1 MALSFRSI
9 AVGLAGLVA
18 SVAVSASAAPA
29 QAQGFYPGGFNRG
42 WGGPYRGWG
51 GPYRGW
57 GGPAYGYRPAYRW
70 GYGPAYRPAYGPY
83 GYGPRPYWRGY
94 RPAYYGYGYGYGNPY
109 GYYGSYD
116 NGGAVVAGLIGGLAL
131 GAIASAP
138 RAYRP
143 VAYQPAVRCWYQP
156 RRIVN
161 RYGAVVVRQVR
172 TCH

>member
-9 AVGLAGLVA
+9 AAGLAGLAA
-18 SVAVSASAAPA
+18 SITVSASAAPA
-29 QAQGFYPGGFNRG
+29 QAQGFYPGGFD
-42 WGGPYRGWG
+42 RGWG

-70 GYGPAYRPAYGPY
+70 GYGPAYRPAFAPYGY

-94 RPAYYGYGYGYGNPY
+94 RPAYYGYGYGNPY
-109 GYYGSYD
+109 GYYQPYD

-143 VAYQPAVRCWYQP
+143 VAYQPVGRCWYQP
-156 RRIVN
+156 RRIVD

-172 TCH
+172 ICR

>member
-1 MALSFRSI
+1 MAVSFRSI
-9 AVGLAGLVA
+9 SIGLAGLVA
-18 SVAVSASAAPA
+18 SVAVSASAVPA
-29 QAQGFYPGGFNRG
+29 QAQGFYP
-42 WGGPYRGWG
+42 G

-70 GYGPAYRPAYGPY
+70 GYGPAYRPAYGPYGY

-131 GAIASAP
+131 GAIANAP

-143 VAYQPAVRCWYQP
+143 AAYQPVGRCWYQP
-156 RRIVN
+156 RRVVN
-161 RYGAVVVRQVR
+161 RNGAVVVRQVR
-172 TCH
+172 TCR